1 MTRSERAELF
11 CILIDLQIRLAKLG
25 GSVEYLEAFLA
36 ASRKAGEPAD
46 DHGVLLA
53 LRSRH
58 ASLGD
63 ISVQLQDHLWSSL
76 LEGRSEQRPIP
87 DPEALSH

>member
-1 MTRSERAELF
+1 MTRSERAELS
-11 CILIDLQIRLAKLG
+11 CILIDLQIRLAKIG

-36 ASRKAGEPAD
+36 ASRRSGDAPD

-53 LRSRH
+53 LRTRH
-58 ASLGD
+58 ACLEETSAL
-63 ISVQLQDHLWSSL
+63 LQDHLWTSL
-76 LEGRSEQRPIP
+76 LEGRCGQTPVQ